1 MFSKIGILKNFALF
15 TGKHLCWSLFWSLLR
30 WLLLSC
36 RVLCDLFIIG
46 KRTHV
51 TQLYYNSKKYIN
63 VFSKRNGVIND
74 DRRDFS
80 GFAIQIDFEQPNPA
94 GFYLL
99 VQSQQWKFQ
108 INLRNLFKVNNKRHH
123 KDVQLFADVLPNKCP
138 KNLS

>member
-1 MFSKIGILKNFALF
+1 M
-15 TGKHLCWSLFWSLLR
+15 
-30 WLLLSC
+30 
-36 RVLCDLFIIG
+36 
-46 KRTHV
+46 
-51 TQLYYNSKKYIN
+51 
-63 VFSKRNGVIND
+63 IND

-108 INLRNLFKVNNKRHH
+108 INLRNLFKINNKRHQ